1 MKSVE
6 KLNDL
11 PTEILFKIFD
21 YIPNRWNLSL
31 VCWDF
36 YEIVCEIE
44 KNQFCFKLIDVSCCI
59 YTSVISLLIIL
70 ILA

>member
-6 KLNDL
+6 KLDDL
-11 PTEILFKIFD
+11 PTEMLFKIFS

-44 KNQFCFKLIDVSCCI
+44 KNQFCFKLIDVSRCI
-59 YTSVISLLIIL
+59 HISVVSLLIIYF
-70 ILA
+70 